1 MADAMLAAN
10 DAEGNTMS
18 ENIEERA
25 AGSVSGWLALFV
37 WLVLFGGSLWQVF
50 GNTLV
55 YQRPPALFGL
65 IALPFLVFLAKGFVI
80 LPPNIAAVFT
90 FFGRYAGSLRSDGF
104 FWVNPFYQRLR
115 LSLRVHN
122 LNTPTLKVNDR
133 AGNPI
138 DVGAVVVWRV
148 ADTARAAFDVEDYAA
163 YIVIQSESAVRA
175 VASTRWYDGDE
186 HGRNSLRA
194 DLDSVAQE
202 LADTI
207 QEHVALAGLEIIEA
221 RIAHLAYAPEIASA
235 MLRRQQAEAVVAARS
250 HIVEGAVSMVRLAI
264 EQLERENVVKLAEAD
279 RVHLV
284 GNLLTVLVSDSETHP
299 VISVDKAG

>member
-1 MADAMLAAN
+1 
-10 DAEGNTMS
+10 MS
-18 ENIEERA
+18 GIIEEREA
-25 AGSVSGWLALFV
+25 SYLSGWPALLIWLGLFAGALWQIFGPSLLRGRSPDSIVGFLALP
-37 WLVLFGGSLWQVF
+37 VL
-50 GNTLV
+50 
-55 YQRPPALFGL
+55 
-65 IALPFLVFLAKGFVI
+65 IFLARGFII
-80 LPPNIAAVFT
+80 LPPNIATVFT
-90 FFGRYAGSLRSDGF
+90 FFGRYAGSLRRDGF
-104 FWVNPFYQRLR
+104 FWVNPFYLRQR

-148 ADTARAAFDVEDYAA
+148 SDTARAAFDVEDYAS

-186 HGRNSLRA
+186 HGNNSLRA
-194 DLDSVAQE
+194 DLESVGRA

-207 QEHVALAGLEIIEA
+207 QEHVSLAGLEIIEA
-221 RIAHLAYAPEIASA
+221 RIAHLAYAQEIASA
-235 MLRRQQAEAVVAARS
+235 MLRRQQAAAVVAART
-250 HIVEGAVSMVRLAI
+250 HIVEGAVGMVRLAI
-264 EQLERENVVKLAEAD
+264 DQLEREGVVKLAPAD

-299 VISVDKAG
+299 VISVDRAA

>member
-1 MADAMLAAN
+1 MLAKILRGDTVSN
-10 DAEGNTMS
+10 
-18 ENIEERA
+18 NIEERQ
-25 AGSVSGWLALFV
+25 AGTISGWLALIV
-37 WLVLFGGSLWQVF
+37 WLVLFGGSLWQVL
-50 GNTLV
+50 GNIIIFN
-55 YQRPPALFGL
+55 RPPAVIG
-65 IALPFLVFLAKGFVI
+65 IVALPILLFLAKGFII
-80 LPPNIAAVFT
+80 LAPNIAAVFT
-90 FFGRYAGSLRSDGF
+90 FFGRYAGTLRDDGF

-138 DVGAVVVWRV
+138 EVGAVVVWRV

-163 YIVIQSESAVRA
+163 YILIQTESAIRVVVSA
-175 VASTRWYDGDE
+175 RWYDGDE
-186 HGRNSLRA
+186 NGQNSLRA
-194 DLDSVAQE
+194 DLDKVAQS

-235 MLRRQQAEAVVAARS
+235 MLRRQQATAVVAARVQ
-250 HIVEGAVSMVRLAI
+250 IVEGAVGMVRLAI
-264 EQLERENVVKLAEAD
+264 EKLENEGVVKLGEAE

-284 GNLLTVLVSDSETHP
+284 GNLLTVLVSDNETHP
-299 VISVDKAG
+299 VISVDKAGQ

>member
-1 MADAMLAAN
+1 
-10 DAEGNTMS
+10 MS
-18 ENIEERA
+18 EPRHEHA
-25 AGSVSGWLALFV
+25 ATAVSGWFFLPV
-37 WLVLFGGSLWQVF
+37 WIAFFAGALWQVF
-50 GNTLV
+50 GNIFIHN
-55 YQRPPALFGL
+55 QPPAISGFA
-65 IALPFLVFLAKGFVI
+65 ALPVLVFLAKGFVI
-80 LPPNIAAVFT
+80 LPPNIGAVCT
-90 FFGRYAGSLRSDGF
+90 FFGRYAGSLRESGF
-104 FWVNPFYQRLR
+104 FWTNPFFQRQR

-138 DVGAVVVWRV
+138 EVGAVVVWRV
-148 ADTARAAFDVEDYAA
+148 LDTARAAFDVEDYETYVA
-163 YIVIQSESAVRA
+163 IQSESAVRV
-175 VASTRWYDGDE
+175 VASARWYDGDE

-194 DLDSVAQE
+194 DLDAVAGA

-207 QEHVALAGLEIIEA
+207 QEHVALAGIEIVEA

-264 EQLERENVVKLAEAD
+264 DQLEREGVVKLAEAD

-284 GNLLTVLVSDSETHP
+284 GNLLTVLVSDNETHP
-299 VISVDKAG
+299 VISVDKGG